1 MVQAKYI
8 RHPLNFH
15 RPAGTS
21 RGILH
26 QKECWFVKLTG
37 EAGLTG
43 VGEVSFIPGLSLEDP
58 EEIEIR
64 LDHVCKLIS
73 MGEMDPAQEL
83 PSLPGIRFALESAT
97 RDLEQGGERLLFDSD
112 FTRGKAGILV
122 NGLIWM
128 GDRAFMKKQ
137 VRDKLDQGF
146 GVLKMKVG
154 ALDVNEE
161 IDLLAWIRS
170 EYGAGDLEIRLD
182 ANGAWSPEEA
192 PLRMAR
198 FAQFGIHSIEQP
210 IAAGQIDSMS
220 ELCRNPVIP
229 VALDEELIG
238 VTRREERRQLIEK
251 IRPDYII
258 LKPGLLGGFSLAEE
272 WIDLAESVGTAWWI
286 TSALESSVGLN
297 AISQWTY
304 HLGVSMPQGLGTG
317 MLYSNNIQSP
327 LLMEENQ
334 LWHRPERGWDLQS
347 IIDLNP

>member
-8 RHPLNFH
+8 HHPLNFH

-26 QKECWFVKLTG
+26 QKECWFVKLTN

-58 EEIEIR
+58 NEIEIQ

-73 MGEMDPAQEL
+73 RGEMDPAQEL
-83 PSLPGIRFALESAT
+83 PSLPGIRFALEGAL

-112 FTRGKAGILV
+112 FSKGEAGILV

-128 GDRAFMKKQ
+128 GDRAFMIKQ

-146 GVLKMKVG
+146 RILKLKVG
-154 ALDVNEE
+154 ALDLNEE
-161 IDLLAWIRS
+161 LELLAWIRS

-192 PLRMAR
+192 PVRMAR
-198 FAQFGIHSIEQP
+198 FARFGIHSIEQP
-210 IAAGQIDSMS
+210 IGPGQIEAMS
-220 ELCRNPVIP
+220 ALCKDPSIP

-238 VTRREERRQLIEK
+238 ITRMEERRQLMEK
-251 IRPDYII
+251 IRPDFII
-258 LKPGLLGGFSLAEE
+258 LKPGLLGGFSLAQQ
-272 WIDLAESVGTAWWI
+272 WIDLAESVGAAWWI
-286 TSALESSVGLN
+286 TSALESSIGLS

-304 HLGVSMPQGLGTG
+304 QLGVSMPQGLGTG

-327 LLMEENQ
+327 LHIEGNQ
-334 LWHRPERGWDLQS
+334 LWYRPERGWDLQS
-347 IIDLNP
+347 IIDG

>member
-8 RHPLNFH
+8 PHPLNFH

-26 QKECWFVKLTG
+26 QKECWFVKLTN

-58 EEIEIR
+58 DEIEIQ

-73 MGEMDPAQEL
+73 RGEMDPAQEL
-83 PSLPGIRFALESAT
+83 PSLPGIRFALEGAM

-112 FTRGKAGILV
+112 FSKGKAGILV

-146 GVLKMKVG
+146 RILKLKVG
-154 ALDVNEE
+154 ALDLNEE
-161 IDLLAWIRS
+161 LELLTWIRS

-182 ANGAWSPEEA
+182 ANGAWSPVEA
-192 PLRMAR
+192 QVRMAR
-198 FAQFGIHSIEQP
+198 FARFGIHSIEQP
-210 IAAGQIDSMS
+210 IGPGQIEAMS
-220 ELCRNPVIP
+220 ALCKDPSIP
-229 VALDEELIG
+229 VALDEDLIG
-238 VTRREERRQLIEK
+238 ITRMEERRLLINQ
-251 IRPDYII
+251 IRPSYLII
-258 LKPGLLGGFSLAEE
+258 KPGLLGGFSLAEQ
-272 WIDLAESVGTAWWI
+272 WIDLAESVGAAWWI
-286 TSALESSVGLN
+286 TSALESSIGLS

-304 HLGVSMPQGLGTG
+304 QLGVSMPQGLGTG
-317 MLYSNNIQSP
+317 MLYTNNIQSP
-327 LLMEENQ
+327 LHMEGNQ
-334 LWHRPERGWDLQS
+334 LWYRPERGWDLQS
-347 IIDLNP
+347 IIDE

>member
-26 QKECWFVKLTG
+26 QKGCWFVKLTN

-43 VGEVSFIPGLSLEDP
+43 VGEVSFIPALSLEDP
-58 EEIEIR
+58 NEIEIQ
-64 LDHVCKLIS
+64 LDHVCKLICR
-73 MGEMDPAQEL
+73 GEMDPTQEL
-83 PSLPGIRFALESAT
+83 PSLPGIRFALEGAM

-112 FTRGKAGILV
+112 FSKGKAGILV

-146 GVLKMKVG
+146 RILKLKVG
-154 ALDVNEE
+154 ALDLNEE
-161 IDLLAWIRS
+161 LELLAWIRS

-192 PLRMAR
+192 PVRMAQ
-198 FAQFGIHSIEQP
+198 FARFGIHSIEQP
-210 IAAGQIDSMS
+210 IGPGQIEAMS
-220 ELCRNPVIP
+220 ALCKDPSIP

-238 VTRREERRQLIEK
+238 ITRMEEQRQLMEK
-251 IRPDYII
+251 IRPDFII
-258 LKPGLLGGFSLAEE
+258 LKPGLLGGFSLAQQ
-272 WIDLAESVGTAWWI
+272 WIDLAESVGAAWWI
-286 TSALESSVGLN
+286 TSALESSIGLS

-304 HLGVSMPQGLGTG
+304 QLGVSMPQGLGTG

-327 LLMEENQ
+327 LHLEGNQ
-334 LWHRPERGWDLQS
+334 LWYRPERGWDLQS
-347 IIDLNP
+347 IIDG